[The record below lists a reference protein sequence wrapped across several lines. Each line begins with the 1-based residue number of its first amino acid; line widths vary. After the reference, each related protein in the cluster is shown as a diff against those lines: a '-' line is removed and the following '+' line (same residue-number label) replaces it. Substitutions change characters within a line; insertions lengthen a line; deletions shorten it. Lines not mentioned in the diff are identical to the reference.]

1 MREQN
6 IERLAQKR
14 KERDIGNSIF
24 FISIII
30 CILDNYDEAFVTLL
44 HMNVFINIHLSI
56 QYLYILGNPKEIQ
69 IQ

>member
-1 MREQN
+1 MNKILKDSHKEKKKD
-6 IERLAQKR
+6 IE
-14 KERDIGNSIF
+14 NSIF
-24 FISIII
+24 VSIII
-30 CILDNYDEAFVTLL
+30 CVFDNYDEAFVTLL